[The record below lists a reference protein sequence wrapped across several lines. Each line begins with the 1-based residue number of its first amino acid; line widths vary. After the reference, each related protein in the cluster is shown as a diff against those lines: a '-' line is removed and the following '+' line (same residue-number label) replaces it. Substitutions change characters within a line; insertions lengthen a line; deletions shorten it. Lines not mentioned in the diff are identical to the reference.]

1 MRIRRWRRLHEGV
14 VPGRDDDAADDDNRT
29 VDLMTPHRAPSV
41 QSDFL
46 VPFFQATT
54 TGFLVGTAI
63 AAVLWALA
71 GSGFVKTS
79 VVAVAVCSALAWLWR
94 LAASH
99 ETLWRIERY
108 MGDLDGDG
116 IRGRPEPGPQQHIL
130 ALNPYQGRQAQRS
143 DELDRLRGE
152 FVHFVMACAV
162 DTSARRWEKKL
173 GRERYQQ
180 WRDVLIK
187 SGYGRWR
194 NEDDP
199 KGGWL
204 LTANPQD
211 VVRALQGRALDAP
224 QNQ

>member
-1 MRIRRWRRLHEGV
+1 MKIRRWRRLHEGV
-14 VPGRDDDAADDDNRT
+14 DPGQDDEAADDDART
-29 VDLMTPHRAPSV
+29 LDIMTPHRAPSI
-41 QSDFL
+41 QSDFG
-46 VPFFQATT
+46 VPFLQATF
-54 TGFLVGTAI
+54 TGFFLGTAI
-63 AAVLWALA
+63 AACVWALK
-71 GSGFVKTS
+71 GSGFLKVW
-79 VVAVAVCSALAWLWR
+79 AVSLPVCAALAWLWR

-99 ETLWRIERY
+99 DTLWKIERY
-108 MGDLDGDG
+108 VGDLDDDG
-116 IRGRPEPGPQQHIL
+116 VRGKPERGPQQHII
-130 ALNPYQGRQAQRS
+130 ALNPYQGRQAQRN